1 MSQLS
6 SSSSSSEEEAVVARL
21 ATAALVVAGL
31 ALVIV
36 TVDEAVAG
44 QLTTRV
50 VRAPPVWMGLDG
62 G

>member
-1 MSQLS
+1 M
-6 SSSSSSEEEAVVARL
+6 